1 MCGFAPGDEV
11 VCVSKGNHP
20 DWRFVAVGET
30 YTVGTVYPPDED
42 CPDWGIDLV
51 EVPVDATVE
60 FDFQAGEIWIATG
73 FDARHFRKVQR
84 RDLTEW
90 LSTATD
96 FEEPKRA
103 PAKRRERA

>member
-1 MCGFAPGDEV
+1 MFAPGDEV
-11 VCVSKGNHP
+11 VCVDDAPRIPERSWSGTIKK
-20 DWRFVAVGET
+20 
-30 YTVGTVYPPDED
+30 GTVYTVAGLTTPPPYHPDHGQVGLVIDGAPNTCAVYGVELGYPPD
-42 CPDWGIDLV
+42 
-51 EVPVDATVE
+51 
-60 FDFQAGEIWIATG
+60 
-73 FDARHFRKVQR
+73 RFRKVQR